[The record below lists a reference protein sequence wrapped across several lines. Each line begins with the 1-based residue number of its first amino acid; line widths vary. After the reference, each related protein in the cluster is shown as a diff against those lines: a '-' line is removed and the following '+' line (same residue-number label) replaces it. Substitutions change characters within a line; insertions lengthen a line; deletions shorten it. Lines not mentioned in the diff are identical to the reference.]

1 MTDSKLNK
9 DVNELKEKT
18 KQKLDILVI
27 EKFPQ
32 KIAELQKLIN
42 EKLSAKNVSTVAT
55 EVKIPIPQILNNQ
68 TDGQSS
74 QSQVSRTGP
83 DNRVLLFPRGVEPS
97 NKTITEYLDI
107 VKPLV
112 LDFSH
117 DMRTIRFAIQLMVP
131 KVEDANN
138 LGVEIQEATIHAL
151 SKAENQAL
159 ARLNQFYHYFSG
171 RGNIVSLIAKYPHCD
186 DYRKALKVEDE
197 NFYLILCLI
206 VRELRDNY
214 LSLHDLIVKN
224 MSKIKD
230 PRTLHSHDMY

>member
-32 KIAELQKLIN
+32 KITELQKLIN
-42 EKLSAKNVSTVAT
+42 EKLSAKNMSTVAT
-55 EVKIPIPQILNNQ
+55 EVKIPIPEILNNQ

-97 NKTITEYLDI
+97 NKIITEYLDI
-107 VKPLV
+107 VKPLA

-131 KVEDANN
+131 KVENGNN
-138 LGVEIQEATIHAL
+138 LGVEIQEAAIHAL

-171 RGNIVSLIAKYPHCD
+171 RGNIISLIAKYPHCD
-186 DYRKALKVEDE
+186 DYRKALKVE
-197 NFYLILCLI
+197 NFFLILCLI

-214 LSLHDLIVKN
+214 LSVHDLIVKN
-224 MSKIKD
+224 MSKIKN